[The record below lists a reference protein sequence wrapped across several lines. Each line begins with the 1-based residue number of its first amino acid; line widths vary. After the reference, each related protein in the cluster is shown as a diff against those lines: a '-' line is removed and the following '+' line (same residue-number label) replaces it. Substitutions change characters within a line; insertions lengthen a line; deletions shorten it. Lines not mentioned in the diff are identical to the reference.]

1 MNTPPD
7 EKKSTTFAEDKIK
20 VRELKK
26 NIVDKTKTYTLNRYF
41 VVFSILIIVTTVVS
55 WLLTRHLT
63 RAPSPPPSPTI
74 NEANS
79 PPVQQAAQSTP
90 TPPEKQQ
97 KPPAPPPPKPPPKP
111 DVYWSILGKQLLD
124 LEKDRA
130 QLINTFI
137 ETLHP
142 EAETLSLSTVTP
154 ESSLEVVQTPLPQ
167 KPSPPANLSWHVIG
181 QQLSTLE
188 QQRQETVTTIIQK
201 QQESQHE

>member
-1 MNTPPD
+1 MNTPHD
-7 EKKSTTFAEDKIK
+7 EKKSTKFDEDKIK
-20 VRELKK
+20 VKELKK

-63 RAPSPPPSPTI
+63 QAPSPPPPT
-74 NEANS
+74 ETSS
-79 PPVQQAAQSTP
+79 PPLQEALQPVATP
-90 TPPEKQQ
+90 LE
-97 KPPAPPPPKPPPKP
+97 KPPKTTAPLPPKPPPKP

-130 QLINTFI
+130 QLMNTFI
-137 ETLHP
+137 ETLYP
-142 EAETLSLSTVTP
+142 ETETLSRTTATP
-154 ESSLEVVQTPLPQ
+154 ESSLEVVQPPLPQ

-188 QQRQETVTTIIQK
+188 QQRQETVTRIIQK